1 MKRLLWLVPV
11 AMLLTGCWPFGKGD
25 EIKPSELV
33 DFQPTLKITR
43 NWSAVIGKGDQ
54 VPGVRLAPVYDS
66 GFIYAASGDGS
77 LRSLDAETGKL
88 AWKKDTNLGIS
99 AGPGTADNVV
109 VVGTLDGTVLA
120 YAADT
125 GAELWQAQASS
136 EILATPAVHNGIVVV
151 RSQDG
156 RVYGLNAS
164 NGTRAWVFDRSVPAL
179 SLRGNS
185 PPVARG
191 GYVYVGFDS
200 GRVAALRVSDGT
212 LAWEQA
218 VANPEGRTELQ
229 RMVDVDGAIAV
240 VASDL
245 YAVGYQGRLASLTA
259 DSGRMLWVR
268 EFSSY
273 TGVTISRTQLNIT
286 DSEDAVWGLDR
297 LSGGTLWKQAQL
309 ARRMITG
316 PARLGASV
324 VVGDYEGYL
333 HFISDD
339 DGSFQARVQ
348 ADSKGIIS
356 MPIVV
361 GQTLYV
367 LGRSGR
373 LSAYR
378 IAARIE

>member
-1 MKRLLWLVPV
+1 MRRLLWLIPFT
-11 AMLLTGCWPFGKGD
+11 LLLAGCWPFGKDD
-25 EIKPSELV
+25 EIKPNDLV
-33 DFQPTLKITR
+33 DFQPTLKIGRT
-43 NWSAVIGKGDQ
+43 WSAVIGKSHEIA
-54 VPGVRLAPVYDS
+54 GVRLAPVYDS

-77 LRSLDAETGKL
+77 LRALKADSGKL
-88 AWKKDTNLGIS
+88 NWKLDTKLAIS
-99 AGPGTADNVV
+99 AGPGVGDGLL
-109 VVGTLDGTVLA
+109 VVGTIDGFVVA
-120 YAADT
+120 YAADSGT
-125 GAELWQAQASS
+125 ERWRAQASS
-136 EILATPAVHNGIVVV
+136 EVLATPAIHNGFVVV

-156 RVYGLNAS
+156 RVYGLDAN
-164 NGTRAWVFDRSVPAL
+164 NGARLWVFDRSVPAL

-185 PPVARG
+185 APVARG

-200 GRVAALRVSDGT
+200 GRVAALRVADGS

-229 RMVDVDGAIAV
+229 RMVDIDGAIAV
-240 VASDL
+240 LASDL

-259 DSGRMLWVR
+259 DSGRLLWVR

-273 TGVTISRTQLNIT
+273 TGVTIARTQLNIT
-286 DSEDAVWGLDR
+286 DSEDSVWGLDR
-297 LSGGTLWKQAQL
+297 LSGGTMWKQDRL
-309 ARRMITG
+309 ARRLITG
-316 PARLGASV
+316 PARLGDSV

-339 DGSFQARVQ
+339 DGSFQARVK
-348 ADSKGIIS
+348 ADSKGIVAT
-356 MPIVV
+356 PIVI

-367 LGRSGR
+367 LGKSGR